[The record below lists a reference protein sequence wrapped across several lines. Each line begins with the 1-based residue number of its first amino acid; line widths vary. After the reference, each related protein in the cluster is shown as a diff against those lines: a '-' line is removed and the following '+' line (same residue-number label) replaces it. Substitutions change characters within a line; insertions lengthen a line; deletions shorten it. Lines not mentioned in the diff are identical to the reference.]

1 MNSKKKTAWDAV
13 HAAYAHNGTPIVAG
27 VPKRKYVPKKS
38 PAVAP
43 LRPMSFRGGAQKEDI
58 PGREEEGPK
67 EVKAKDKERL
77 RAEYSLGQWAWRR
90 FGGNEIKISRFR
102 TTDSETAFNIPD
114 VKERYTGY
122 WPEWAPIMN
131 KDVVYN
137 GVKVR
142 VHPNGYI
149 YVFIDGKHTE
159 EEAANMFEHA
169 FGWSLMNSRDHYT
182 VEEPKEVKAKVLEK
196 PPAKSDNQAILA
208 DLEKVVAE
216 ATEASKEGGK
226 FKKRENWKGKAAYM
240 KKIDALWN
248 KYSGGADAFY
258 GKIPFESGISWKP
271 KDQGGESHASR
282 MQRLHGT
289 NID

>member
-1 MNSKKKTAWDAV
+1 MNSEKKAAWDAV
-13 HAAYAHNGTPIVAG
+13 HAAYSYKGTPIVTG
-27 VPKRKYVPKKS
+27 VAKRKYAP
-38 PAVAP
+38 PAP
-43 LRPMSFRGGAQKEDI
+43 LRPMPFRGGAQKEEI

-67 EVKAKDKERL
+67 EIKAKKDMSELEALVKKALKADSSKVFQKDSGGEDSERSYSFVFDKPKG
-77 RAEYSLGQWAWRR
+77 YSAKEVEEVLFKLIPEHHDTLSEMEGQWEYEFQA
-90 FGGNEIKISRFR
+90 E
-102 TTDSETAFNIPD
+102 
-114 VKERYTGY
+114 V
-122 WPEWAPIMN
+122 
-131 KDVVYN
+131 KDVNKYL
-137 GVKVR
+137 KAYMR
-142 VHPNGYI
+142 PS
-149 YVFIDGKHTE
+149 D
-159 EEAANMFEHA
+159 
-169 FGWSLMNSRDHYT
+169 S
-182 VEEPKEVKAKVLEK
+182 KAKAEK
-196 PPAKSDNQAILA
+196 GPAKSDNQAILA

-271 KDQGGESHASR
+271 KDKGGESHASR